1 MGIDLHS
8 PTSRYPALLP
18 QFPVANLPT
27 TPLPNEIIPA
37 PPRPTFRHPL
47 SGPVP
52 APECPR
58 SPPDTHE
65 FVQNT
70 QEFTEFLGFSRRR
83 GDAANSTLPAVARLP
98 DGLLHA
104 GDEKKGGFGGDR
116 SGALDLRSGRSVSP
130 TENFPGAGCRQ
141 EKMCQKCCTFTHFFE
156 NCPMRSPIAEI
167 RENCGAVKR

>member
-65 FVQNT
+65 FAQNT
-70 QEFTEFLGFSRRR
+70 QEFADFIGFSRRR
-83 GDAANSTLPAVARLP
+83 RDATNSTLPAVDRLP

-104 GDEKKGGFGGDR
+104 GDEKKGGFGGIDP
-116 SGALDLRSGRSVSP
+116 GPWTCDQADPFLRRRTSR
-130 TENFPGAGCRQ
+130 EPGAGRQ
-141 EKMCQKCCTFTHFFE
+141 KSAKNAAFLHTFLRTAR
-156 NCPMRSPIAEI
+156 CAARLPKYARIVAL
-167 RENCGAVKR
+167 